1 MALTT
6 APCEAFTNVI
16 FINPGPAIS
25 ILSIISFDFSD
36 VVIISA
42 ICLGGFPALF
52 ASASAIEV
60 A

>member
-6 APCEAFTNVI
+6 APCDAFTKVI
-16 FINPGPAIS
+16 FMNPGPAIS
-25 ILSIISFDFSD
+25 ILSIISLDLSE
-36 VVIISA
+36 VAIISA
-42 ICLGGFPALF
+42 ICRGAFPATF

>member
-6 APCEAFTNVI
+6 APCDAFTKVI
-16 FINPGPAIS
+16 LINPGPAIS
-25 ILSIISFDFSD
+25 ILSIISFDFSEPA
-36 VVIISA
+36 IISA

-52 ASASAIEV
+52 ARASAIEV